1 MPLLW
6 TPTATLTFDQNLE
19 LFYNQVFNFE
29 KKIQMP
35 LLLNAVV
42 PLARDIK
49 SNLQYQHSNKQ
60 NNVV

>member
-29 KKIQMP
+29 KNTNAAFTKCCCTIGEGYQIQP
-35 LLLNAVV
+35 AV
-42 PLARDIK
+42 
-49 SNLQYQHSNKQ
+49 ST
-60 NNVV
+60 